1 VNYRESGEYGRGDGR
16 EAARR
21 LVSWILRIAA
31 RVKRGLVRVGPE
43 VPQIPRPARVEEL
56 TLSVRTILVCALA
69 AVVLAAV
76 AGFLLG
82 WMLGPVV
89 GIGLVAG
96 ATIGWQIATPI
107 VISQLAR
114 ALAGG
119 SAAILAI
126 FSVVCRTLLV
136 GNPSDN
142 AYLWIE
148 VLGRL
153 VMAPTVLFVLVPIV
167 GHAGASR
174 WLLRAAITLLWV
186 IAVPGVALLLL
197 GAALAVISTPSSM
210 LDFRVPV
217 SHVIGAALLAGT
229 LYLAGYVW
237 PRRMARG

>member
-1 VNYRESGEYGRGDGR
+1 VNYGESGEYGGR
-16 EAARR
+16 EAAHR

-31 RVKRGLVRVGPE
+31 RVKRGLVRVGHE

-69 AVVLAAV
+69 AVAS
-76 AGFLLG
+76 FLLG

-96 ATIGWQIATPI
+96 ATIGWWIATP
-107 VISQLAR
+107 VVMSQLAR

-126 FSVVCRTLLV
+126 FSVVCRTLLI

-186 IAVPGVALLLL
+186 IAVPGVVLLLL
-197 GAALAVISTPSSM
+197 GAALAVVSTPSSM
-210 LDFRVPV
+210 LDLRVPV